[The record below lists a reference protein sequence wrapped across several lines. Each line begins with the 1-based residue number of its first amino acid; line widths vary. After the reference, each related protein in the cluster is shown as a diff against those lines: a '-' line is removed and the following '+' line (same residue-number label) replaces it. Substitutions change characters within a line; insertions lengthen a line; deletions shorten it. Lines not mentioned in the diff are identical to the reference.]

1 MVSNREEILSRLD
14 DNVRSSTTN
23 MQPSSPKDESQPSQS
38 NSEQEVIDECYDQS
52 ELINEE
58 REINGSHVVTNSA
71 NTICELVN
79 HQYNIDQIAETSEQ
93 VGEDEDHDQATSN
106 LELFSSLPERHN
118 NENIDLVENA
128 GNQWLQEEHAT
139 FHDNDATQSEAS
151 DFNEVLNGHFRDL
164 DRNIFEDYD
173 WEGSSAQAE
182 ELQEYIAEPE
192 GSDLEQAEEPE
203 EFETEHEESE
213 SQHLH
218 ADQNEWI
225 DDATEN
231 MGGDSQEGT
240 PNQSYPESLDGG
252 IEEQNH
258 TQEPHDDEWHEEAID
273 DWSDTPSGQDDGS
286 IGRVDTFYTP
296 DDDNV
301 YSIEL
306 RELLSR
312 YKLAPLGLCILCI
325 TLKFHVINDCVRGLG
340 GESLICFVAVSVKV

>member
-1 MVSNREEILSRLD
+1 MFSNREEILSRLD
-14 DNVRSSTTN
+14 DTVRSSTSN
-23 MQPSSPKDESQPSQS
+23 MQPSFPKDVPQPSLS

-58 REINGSHVVTNSA
+58 REINGSHVVVNS
-71 NTICELVN
+71 TSIIPEHVN
-79 HQYNIDQIAETSEQ
+79 HQFNIDQMAETSEQ
-93 VGEDEDHDQATSN
+93 DGEDEDHEQVTTN
-106 LELFSSLPERHN
+106 LELSNSLPERQN
-118 NENIDLVENA
+118 NGNRDMVENA
-128 GNQWLQEEHAT
+128 GDGWLQEEHAT

-182 ELQEYIAEPE
+182 ELHEFIAEPE
-192 GSDLEQAEEPE
+192 ESDLEQAEEPE
-203 EFETEHEESE
+203 EFVTEHEESE
-213 SQHLH
+213 SQHLY

-225 DDATEN
+225 DDTTEN
-231 MGGDSQEGT
+231 MGRNSQEGT
-240 PNQSYPESLDGG
+240 PNQSYPESLDDG

-258 TQEPHDDEWHEEAID
+258 TEERHDEWHEEASD
-273 DWSDTPSGQDDGS
+273 DWFDTPSGQDDGS
-286 IGRVDTFYTP
+286 IGRVDTFYIP

-312 YKLAPLGLCILCI
+312 YGLAPFRPLHLLYNI
-325 TLKFHVINDCVRGLG
+325 
-340 GESLICFVAVSVKV
+340 EVSCN